1 MSPYSIRKRAGR
13 QLQQRQLTNRSFTLI
28 SNDCWGAEVYKYFD
42 LPWNTPFIGLFLMA
56 DDYLRLVTNLR
67 HYMDS
72 KLTFISESRH
82 EAVRESRQRNPY
94 PVGLLGG
101 EIEVQFLHYHSQ
113 EEAAEKWA
121 RRTARMNWDNL
132 VVKFDASKDGATAT
146 HAQQFDSLP
155 YRRLML
161 LEEPTPGLASG
172 VVVRHYT
179 PDGLK
184 QFKAS
189 LLDFDLPT
197 WLNSG
202 RVESGNFYQ
211 LVRKLFVLEP

>member
-1 MSPYSIRKRAGR
+1 MSLYSIRKQAGR
-13 QLQQRQLTNRSFTLI
+13 QLQQRQLTNRDFTLV

-67 HYMDS
+67 RYMDS
-72 KLTFISESRH
+72 ELTFIPESRH
-82 EAVRESRQRNPY
+82 EFVRESRQRNPY

-101 EIEVQFLHYHSQ
+101 EVEVQFLHYHSQ

-121 RRTARMNWDNL
+121 RRTARMHWDNL
-132 VVKFDASKDGATAT
+132 VVKFDAGKDGATITQAR
-146 HAQQFDSLP
+146 QFDNLP
-155 YRRLML
+155 YRRLIL
-161 LEEPTPGLASG
+161 LKEPMPGLTSG
-172 VVVRHYT
+172 VVVSRYT
-179 PDGLK
+179 PDGLE

-189 LLDFDLPT
+189 LLDFDLPA

-202 RVESGNFYQ
+202 RIESGSFYQ
-211 LVRKLFVLEP
+211 LARKILVLEP